1 MSVYYNLE
9 PVSWDD
15 LINHIALKPDEVLFN
30 KLKLGYKNDK
40 ALYYNQIEFEK
51 IISVIKN
58 L

>member
-1 MSVYYNLE
+1 MVQNLQFGM
-9 PVSWDD
+9 
-15 LINHIALKPDEVLFN
+15 IYHIALKPDEALFN

-51 IISVIKN
+51 IISALKN